1 MYRCNVF
8 NVSIQ
13 VRLVHS
19 NYLVTFLKGIPRTRP
34 LSGEHDLAATSCFSS
49 FTMLNAG
56 SMITCG
62 TCIHNHIST
71 TSSWRETRKRIRHLT
86 HNPPVYSVYYVGST
100 YVMEYGGIDDFDRI
114 LIRSIMYIWMWSTP
128 IWTLGADYISHFFL
142 LFYMSA
148 RFIPDVRRL
157 DYNQNRFFCLFC
169 TRALISS
176 LLHPCLLWYLLHLG
190 ILHKI
195 IRSILIG

>member
-1 MYRCNVF
+1 MQGPWLHVALAY
-8 NVSIQ
+8 IIIYPP
-13 VRLVHS
+13 HH
-19 NYLVTFLKGIPRTRP
+19 
-34 LSGEHDLAATSCFSS
+34 HDAKPENEYDTWL
-49 FTMLNAG
+49 
-56 SMITCG
+56 I
-62 TCIHNHIST
+62 IHLCTPYI
-71 TSSWRETRKRIRHLT
+71 
-86 HNPPVYSVYYVGST
+86 YVGST